1 MTEPVKNDK
10 KAGEKKQKFTK
21 RQILASS
28 RYAERKDLAA
38 AVLDDQEQYDFETA
52 DSMIEKYM
60 KGQVK

>member
-1 MTEPVKNDK
+1 MPEPVKNDK

-21 RQILASS
+21 KQILASS

-38 AVLDDQEQYDFETA
+38 AILDDQEQYDFATA